1 MKSLFK
7 LPARLDPAKILPADL
22 LPAKSHKAKSSS
34 GKSSGLPHG
43 SSFTELRAVD
53 NFYQTS
59 LFFPMPAVLV
69 STLTDEGKTTCGP
82 YSLLAP
88 FYVAGK
94 EYYAFM
100 LECRNSSN
108 TAQNLIK
115 HKKCV
120 INFMDDERKT
130 FKEMVRLGWPGDT
143 PAEKMKDFAFHLENG
158 LRKAEDPKGTYP
170 KVISEALQAVECTW
184 VDTLDGAQDD
194 GPLPEGAD
202 HYELEKYHDFNGIT
216 SPYGAHFVL
225 RIDKILMKPRYR
237 DAIVNGVR
245 AQDFPPLPVDYGY
258 RDSKNFWYHKHR
270 RLLPELLPQRQT
282 TVQSVRY
289 AANRLQTDVQFTDAA
304 LEKLVKVPRI
314 FLPTVLKGCVSWAEE
329 NNVKLID
336 VEQMDIINDKRS
348 KEKNK

>member
-1 MKSLFK
+1 
-7 LPARLDPAKILPADL
+7 
-22 LPAKSHKAKSSS
+22 
-34 GKSSGLPHG
+34 
-43 SSFTELRAVD
+43 
-53 NFYQTS
+53 
-59 LFFPMPAVLV
+59 MPAVLV
-69 STLTDEGKTTCGP
+69 STLTDKGKTTCGP

-120 INFMDDERKT
+120 INFMADERKT

-143 PAEKMKDFAFHLENG
+143 PEEKMKDFCFHFENG

-202 HYELEKYHDFNGIT
+202 HSMSLRSTTTLTESHHPTEPILSLELT
-216 SPYGAHFVL
+216 
-225 RIDKILMKPRYR
+225 RY
-237 DAIVNGVR
+237 
-245 AQDFPPLPVDYGY
+245 
-258 RDSKNFWYHKHR
+258 
-270 RLLPELLPQRQT
+270 
-282 TVQSVRY
+282 
-289 AANRLQTDVQFTDAA
+289 
-304 LEKLVKVPRI
+304 
-314 FLPTVLKGCVSWAEE
+314 
-329 NNVKLID
+329 
-336 VEQMDIINDKRS
+336 
-348 KEKNK
+348 